1 MTSPAGAVFQH
12 KTAKAFAETALD
24 VVFFCGH
31 YEGFDARLL
40 ELIPQLEEIS
50 IGDFVLTGG
59 ELPALA
65 MLDAIARFIPHVVKE
80 ASSVENDSFYNGL
93 LDFPH
98 YTKPAVFEGLAVPDV
113 LLSGHHGAIEAWR
126 TAESLQKTQQV
137 RPDLL

>member
-1 MTSPAGAVFQH
+1 
-12 KTAKAFAETALD
+12 
-24 VVFFCGH
+24 
-31 YEGFDARLL
+31 
-40 ELIPQLEEIS
+40 
-50 IGDFVLTGG
+50 
-59 ELPALA
+59 
-65 MLDAIARFIPHVVKE
+65 VVKE

-126 TAESLQKTQQV
+126 TAESLQKTQQL